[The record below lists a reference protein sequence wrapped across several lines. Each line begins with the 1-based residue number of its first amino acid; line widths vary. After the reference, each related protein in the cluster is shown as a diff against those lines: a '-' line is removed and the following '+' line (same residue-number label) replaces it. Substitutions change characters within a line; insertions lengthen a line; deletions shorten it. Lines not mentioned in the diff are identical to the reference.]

1 MMASASIDELAAAI
15 STLDPAEQDALWEK
29 VADLN
34 FQQGFDELSQK
45 IRARL
50 TVEGKMD
57 QSAEEVMAELKRVRE
72 DIAANDYR
80 T

>member
-1 MMASASIDELAAAI
+1 MGLDIDELAAEIA
-15 STLDPAEQDALWEK
+15 TLDPAEQDVLWEK

-34 FQQGFDELSQK
+34 FQRGLEHLSQK

-50 TVEGKMD
+50 EGEDKLTQTAD
-57 QSAEEVMAELKRVRE
+57 EVMAELKRMRE